1 MRPNL
6 PLPPFCPS
14 VRPNNTHKI
23 KRPLLVSLELQS
35 DRREPDVAQLLFTP
49 PPPPA
54 PSGSS
59 IDFKCLT
66 RIRLDSCRPDVAR
79 AA

>member
-14 VRPNNTHKI
+14 VCPNNTHKI
-23 KRPLLVSLELQS
+23 KRPMLVSPKLQS
-35 DRREPDVAQLLFTP
+35 DRSEPDVALLLSTP
-49 PPPPA
+49 P
-54 PSGSS
+54 GSS
-59 IDFKCLT
+59 MDFKCLT
-66 RIRLDSCRPDVAR
+66 RIRLDSCRPDVAG